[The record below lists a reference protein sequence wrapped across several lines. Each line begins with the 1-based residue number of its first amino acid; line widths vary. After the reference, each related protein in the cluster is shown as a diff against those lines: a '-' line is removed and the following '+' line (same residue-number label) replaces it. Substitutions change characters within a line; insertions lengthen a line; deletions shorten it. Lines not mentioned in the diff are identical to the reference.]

1 MEHSTDFLVLSVW
14 LRKHLLVIRYVELL
28 RLVNA
33 LESQGRIS
41 LQECDEILSMSE
53 HLKIYDLAITE

>member
-1 MEHSTDFLVLSVW
+1 MEHSTDFLVLSLW

-33 LESQGRIS
+33 LESQGRIL

-53 HLKIYDLAITE
+53 HLKIYDLAISE